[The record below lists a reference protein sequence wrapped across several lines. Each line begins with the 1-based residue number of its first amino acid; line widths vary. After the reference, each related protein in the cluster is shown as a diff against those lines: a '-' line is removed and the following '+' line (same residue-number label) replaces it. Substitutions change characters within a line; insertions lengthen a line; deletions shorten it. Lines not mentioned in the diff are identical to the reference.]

1 MRIDLHMHTF
11 LSDGELLPIELARRA
26 AVMNHEVIAFTDH
39 ASLSNLEDIINK
51 GTRDALAGGRVW
63 P

>member
-26 AVMNHEVIAFTDH
+26 AVMNHEAIAFTD
-39 ASLSNLEDIINK
+39 
-51 GTRDALAGGRVW
+51 R
-63 P
+63 